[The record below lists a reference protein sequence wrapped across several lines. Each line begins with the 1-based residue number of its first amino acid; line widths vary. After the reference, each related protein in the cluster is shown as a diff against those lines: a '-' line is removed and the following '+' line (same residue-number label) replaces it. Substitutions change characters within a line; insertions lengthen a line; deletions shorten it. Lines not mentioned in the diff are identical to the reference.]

1 MNSVGR
7 ETRLLALIAVTVSA
21 IVLTLKLSTPAYVQ
35 VIIEGN
41 STIVREIPNLYT
53 SRDVVTVLVFSFI
66 LGFCT
71 AYLLSRHVRPEVKL
85 KVGEVDVV
93 EAVKLLSED
102 ELKVYTL
109 VKEEGLIYQHEIVR
123 ATGFSKAKVSRI
135 LDKLE
140 AMGLVERKRR
150 GMSNIV
156 LLRK

>member
-1 MNSVGR
+1 VER
-7 ETRLLALIAVTVSA
+7 RTWLLALIVIMVSA

-53 SRDVVTVLVFSFI
+53 NRDVVTVLVFSFI
-66 LGFCT
+66 LGFCS
-71 AYLLSRHVRPEVKL
+71 AYLLFQHVRSEVKL
-85 KVGEVDVV
+85 KEEKVDVA
-93 EAVKLLSED
+93 ETAKLLSED
-102 ELKVYTL
+102 ELKVYAL

-140 AMGLVERKRR
+140 AMGLVEKKRR